1 MYSQNGY
8 KCANVID
15 PKNIVNSVKNEPLD
29 EDMFMTGYTEVQYDD
44 GLPVEIEFEPVAGGI
59 KKLPRKLER
68 ISEEHLYE
76 ISHDFAV
83 CYFDQFENAYPEYDY
98 DSRNME
104 RLISADYIFVEKDSE
119 EMDNGSRN
127 VTSWFRIPRHDNPAW
142 DIDQIQVDDQIYH
155 IQLFGEE
162 YLFFDPLNLSLKVTT
177 AEDLASQHIVVMS
190 VPSLA
195 PDIDADGASS

>member
-1 MYSQNGY
+1 VKSEPFSEDSFLISFI
-8 KCANVID
+8 NV
-15 PKNIVNSVKNEPLD
+15 K
-29 EDMFMTGYTEVQYDD
+29 YDGD
-44 GLPVEIEFEPVAGGI
+44 LPVEIEFKPVTGGI
-59 KKLPRKLER
+59 KELPRKLER
-68 ISEEHLYE
+68 IPEENLYE
-76 ISHDFAV
+76 ISPYFAD
-83 CYFDQFENAYPEYDY
+83 CDLNEFENAYPEYDY